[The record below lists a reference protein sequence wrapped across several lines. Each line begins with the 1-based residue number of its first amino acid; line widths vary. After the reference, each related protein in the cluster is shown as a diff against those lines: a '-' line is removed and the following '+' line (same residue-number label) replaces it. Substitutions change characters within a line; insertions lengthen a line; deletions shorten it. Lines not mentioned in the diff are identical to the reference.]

1 MRERVLGPESSDWAW
16 SVIEALAAF
25 NFLFAGW
32 LIVKPGGDE
41 ALVWFDDIALA
52 LAPSFAAVMAAIVA
66 ARHWGTRTG
75 HAWAFISFGLFMI
88 AGGEVAWGIQE
99 LGMGGEVPFPSVADI
114 GYLGVYPPVLLGLL
128 LIQHSPV
135 SGLKRVKAFVDTL
148 IAMTALVIISW
159 HLILADLISQS
170 TDNALA
176 KSISLAYPFADLGI
190 VFAALVL
197 IGRSGRVSSGLA
209 IACLAGGFVAMAS
222 SDSLYTYL
230 TSVNNYAT
238 GNYIDFGWIVAYSF
252 IAIAALVV
260 LTSRASFERGAEA
273 PEERPVIWPSLV
285 AYAPLVPLAAVH
297 IVAFTIEESRSPL
310 VEGGTLAVFAL
321 VLGRQI
327 LTLYENVHLNREL
340 VGRAE
345 QLSQKLM
352 LQRNPDLRHLRETAE
367 PEDIARAAEVHV
379 SSDPHHIS
387 GPARLDSSP

>member
-1 MRERVLGPESSDWAW
+1 
-16 SVIEALAAF
+16 LAAF
-25 NFLFAGW
+25 NFLFAAW

-41 ALVWFDDIALA
+41 ALVWFDDIALT

-128 LIQHSPV
+128 LIPHSPV
-135 SGLKRVKAFVDTL
+135 SGLKRVKVFLDTL

-176 KSISLAYPFADLGI
+176 KSVSLAYPFADLGI

-252 IAIAALVV
+252 IAIAALVI
-260 LTSRASFERGAEA
+260 LTSRVSFERSAEA
-273 PEERPVIWPSLV
+273 PEDRPAIWPSLV
-285 AYAPLVPLAAVH
+285 AYAPLVPLAGVH
-297 IVAFTIEESRSPL
+297 IMALASDEQHTLLLEAGIL
-310 VEGGTLAVFAL
+310 VVFAL
-321 VLGRQI
+321 VIARQI
-327 LTLYENVHLNREL
+327 LTIYENVHLNREL
-340 VGRAE
+340 AHLAG
-345 QLSQKLM
+345 QLSGKLMAQKLES
-352 LQRNPDLRHLRETAE
+352 LQRSDAVSRHSGEGEAA
-367 PEDIARAAEVHV
+367 EDITPAGEVHV
-379 SSDPHHIS
+379 GGTRSRP
-387 GPARLDSSP
+387 